1 MLITSLLWVQYIA
14 AGGSGLFLMM
24 HVRLMVD
31 PLLMYI
37 SGPPRIKVIGS
48 VITDKEALLQK
59 GWLVGVERDAINQ
72 GGEEKKLG
80 AELEKFVAQDSTR
93 WGDLIFLIRKVR

>member
-1 MLITSLLWVQYIA
+1 MSMLITSLLWVQYIA

-37 SGPPRIKVIGS
+37 SGPPRIMVIGS
-48 VITDKEALLQK
+48 VIADK
-59 GWLVGVERDAINQ
+59 
-72 GGEEKKLG
+72 
-80 AELEKFVAQDSTR
+80 VA
-93 WGDLIFLIRKVR
+93 